1 MSRDSR
7 ARPLA
12 ALDHLGVRGMNGFDA
27 TTMLTV
33 YLVLLLAI
41 PSNVR
46 IAALGSI
53 GRPSV
58 LWGLFLLAFWAVSR
72 LQKRHHDVRPLRQP
86 IRFAYAALLVVALV
100 SLTAALLRGQPA
112 DQVSPAFTG
121 IIRLLSWAGVLFV
134 TLDGIRTMNDLSRLA
149 RRMAAGAGLLAAL
162 GIAQVMTKQTLVD
175 FFGLIP
181 GLLATAEGGIVERS
195 GLVRASGTAYHPLE
209 YATSL
214 IALFPLVI
222 AAAVSNGFHW
232 RPKRWGWVWWVAVAL
247 IAASALIGVSRS
259 AIVGFLFVV
268 VAMVPMLPRS
278 YRGAVVLGGVL
289 LGGVV
294 AVVMPGIIR
303 TTLTL
308 FTGAGTD
315 SSTLSRVGGLD
326 RAPEF
331 IATSPII
338 GAGFGTFLP
347 RYYIFDNQWVM
358 IAVELGV
365 LGVIA
370 FTGFFLAA
378 IWSAAEARRLSPEP
392 DVKLLGYSLVVSM
405 LAVAILFAF
414 FDGLAFPIAAGLLFF
429 LAGLCG
435 SIRNIGA
442 ADAARQYERAPAV
455 PPGGRRA

>member
-1 MSRDSR
+1 MSANQQS
-7 ARPLA
+7 RPLS
-12 ALDHLGVRGMNGFDA
+12 ALDHLGVSGMRGVDA
-27 TTMLTV
+27 TTLLTV

-58 LWGLFLLAFWAVSR
+58 LWGLFLLIFWIVTR
-72 LQKRHHDVRPLRQP
+72 LQKRGHDVRPVRQP

-100 SLTAALLRGQPA
+100 SLAAALLRGQPA

-134 TLDGIRTMNDLSRLA
+134 TLDGIRTMNDVTRLA
-149 RRMAAGAGLLAAL
+149 RRLAIGAGLLAAL
-162 GIAQVMTKQTLVD
+162 GIAQVITKQTLVD
-175 FFGLIP
+175 FYGSIP

-214 IALFPLVI
+214 IAIFPIVI
-222 AAAVSNGFHW
+222 AAAVSHGFHW
-232 RPKRWGWVWWVAVAL
+232 RPKRSGWIWWVAVGL
-247 IAASALIGVSRS
+247 ISVSALIGVSRS
-259 AIVGFLFVV
+259 AIVGFAFVV
-268 VAMVPMLPRS
+268 VAMVPMLPRR
-278 YRGAVVLGGVL
+278 YRSAVVVGAVILGGIVAVL
-289 LGGVV
+289 L
-294 AVVMPGIIR
+294 PGILR
-303 TTLTL
+303 TTLSL

-331 IATSPII
+331 IATSPVI

-358 IAVELGV
+358 IAVELGI
-365 LGVIA
+365 LGTLA
-370 FTGFFLAA
+370 FAGVFATAV
-378 IWSAAEARRLSPEP
+378 WSAGRARRRSGES
-392 DVKLLGYSLVVSM
+392 DVKLLGYALIVSM
-405 LAVAILFAF
+405 LAIAILFAF

-429 LAGLCG
+429 LAGMCG
-435 SIRNIGA
+435 AIRNVGV
-442 ADAARQYERAPAV
+442 ADASLRYERKVSSPA
-455 PPGGRRA
+455 